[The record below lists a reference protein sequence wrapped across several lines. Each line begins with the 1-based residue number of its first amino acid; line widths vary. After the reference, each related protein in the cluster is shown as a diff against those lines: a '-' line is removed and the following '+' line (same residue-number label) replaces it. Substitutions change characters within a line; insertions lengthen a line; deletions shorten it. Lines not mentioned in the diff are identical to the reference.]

1 MKFDMVWRKLYN
13 VLTNKEVLIRSV
25 TSAWMNN
32 EQTENKLRNLY
43 FPKILNQRI
52 HLGLTKGGGG
62 GVDGYSVCSYKTS
75 FYN

>member
-1 MKFDMVWRKLYN
+1 
-13 VLTNKEVLIRSV
+13 
-25 TSAWMNN
+25 MNN

-62 GVDGYSVCSYKTS
+62 GVDGDSVCSYKTS
-75 FYN
+75 FNN

>member
-1 MKFDMVWRKLYN
+1 
-13 VLTNKEVLIRSV
+13 
-25 TSAWMNN
+25 MNN

-62 GVDGYSVCSYKTS
+62 STAIAYIRIKQVLIIRFSHIQ
-75 FYN
+75 